1 MEKDNTHEPSKV
13 AKLMVAIFSFIIFGF
28 IGGVIRLF
36 VAPVSLSVSFYEFTL
51 QFLPFILGFGSVSA
65 VLAYMYPRVF
75 GFIMSFLSFF
85 SVGN

>member
-1 MEKDNTHEPSKV
+1 MKKEKSHEPSRAVKV
-13 AKLMVAIFSFIIFGF
+13 MVALFAFIIFGF

-36 VAPVSLSVSFYEFTL
+36 VAPVSLSVNFYEFTP
-51 QFLPFILGFGSVSA
+51 QFLPFILGFGGVSA

-75 GFIMSFLSFF
+75 GFILSFLSFF

>member
-36 VAPVSLSVSFYEFTL
+36 VAPVSLSVSFL
-51 QFLPFILGFGSVSA
+51 
-65 VLAYMYPRVF
+65 
-75 GFIMSFLSFF
+75 
-85 SVGN
+85 